1 MYCNVEFSIYNVTGG
16 DESDWGRLELNGLQ
30 CRNMILDV
38 MGQFETKPYGTGQDK
53 IGWTGHNMLIWEA
66 TQNNGTCSVKMRQFQ
81 MWNDGTG
88 RGGITQ

>member
-38 MGQFETKPYGTGQDK
+38 MG
-53 IGWTGHNMLIWEA
+53 
-66 TQNNGTCSVKMRQFQ
+66 
-81 MWNDGTG
+81 
-88 RGGITQ
+88 